1 MTTEQFTYWLQ
12 GFFELSGATTLN
24 EEQVKV
30 IKEHIAL
37 VLKKT
42 TPSSVNGVWYF
53 QGNGPY
59 INPDI
64 AESYFAN
71 AYANVDYQGRKQHS
85 PTCGWHSDW
94 HNCNCGVFSEDKK

>member
-12 GFFELSGATTLN
+12 GFFELSGTTTLN

-42 TPSSVNGVWYF
+42 TPSSANGVWYV
-53 QGNGPY
+53 QANGPY
-59 INPDI
+59 INPDNPSQAI
-64 AESYFAN
+64 KENIRLLSKDDMI
-71 AYANVDYQGRKQHS
+71 NVQTHL
-85 PTCGWHSDW
+85 TCWG
-94 HNCNCGVFSEDKK
+94 

>member
-42 TPSSVNGVWYF
+42 TPSVNSVG
-53 QGNGPY
+53 Y
-59 INPDI
+59 ISVYPSNTLSENIVSISKDDMI
-64 AESYFAN
+64 
-71 AYANVDYQGRKQHS
+71 NVQTHL
-85 PTCGWHSDW
+85 TC
-94 HNCNCGVFSEDKK
+94 